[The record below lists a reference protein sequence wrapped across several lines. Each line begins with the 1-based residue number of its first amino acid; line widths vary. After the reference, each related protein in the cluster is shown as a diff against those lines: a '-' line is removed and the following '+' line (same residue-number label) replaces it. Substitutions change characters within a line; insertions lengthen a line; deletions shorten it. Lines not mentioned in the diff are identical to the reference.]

1 MLEVSDVATKIES
14 IINQNVQGV
23 VFKIYTDAGELEAD
37 IGQKPGTE
45 SYVCGLLELFSNS
58 LSGEGLRFQD
68 LTFQITWFCDGRKT
82 RVNGKKIAKQV
93 GDIRKILTN
102 FAENYNNKNNTAEAF
117 GGDFFST
124 TYLVKLPETQTEIKN
139 WGYFLS
145 CVPMTQI
152 IEMVLIENGFSSN
165 QWNIKVNG
173 EKLTLQTV
181 TLTNEKQANHNLIS
195 NEKRT
200 KGVIVSGGFCLDAV
214 IPQLTTAFCDL
225 VEDDVLDYKEDKA
238 ICLYIKGHTK
248 ENIYI
253 CTLGSD
259 SISLQPGTN
268 AGINIALVE
277 GVEDLLTF
285 DNNWVSQT
293 ISVTANE
300 SVSLNA
306 TGHIFWGDGGKT
318 IGANYEKNGATSHTF
333 EEAGSYT
340 IRVFGTITTITEN
353 ETEIEEQ

>member
-1 MLEVSDVATKIES
+1 MLEVSDVATKIEN
-14 IINQNVQGV
+14 IINQNLQGV
-23 VFKIYTDAGELEAD
+23 VFKIYTDSAELEAD
-37 IGQKPGTE
+37 IGQKTGTE
-45 SYVCGLLELFSNS
+45 GYVCGLLELFSNS
-58 LSGEGLRFQD
+58 LSGEGLKFQD
-68 LTFQITWFCDGRKT
+68 LTFQITWFCDGKKT

-102 FAENYNNKNNTAEAF
+102 FAENYNNKNNTAEQF
-117 GGDFFST
+117 GGDYFST

-165 QWNIKVNG
+165 QWNIKVNN
-173 EKLTLQTV
+173 EKLTFQSV

-200 KGVIVSGGFCLDAV
+200 RGVILTGGFGIDAV
-214 IPQLTTAFCDL
+214 IPQLTTAFSDL
-225 VEDDVLDYKEDKA
+225 VEDDVLDYQEDKA
-238 ICLYIKGHTK
+238 ICLYVKGHRK

-268 AGINIALVE
+268 AGINIALFE

-285 DNNWVSQT
+285 GNDWTTKTITVS
-293 ISVTANE
+293 ANE
-300 SVSLNA
+300 TVSLNA

-318 IGANYEKNGATSHTF
+318 IGADYEKNGATNHTF
-333 EEAGSYT
+333 EEAGTYVV
-340 IRVFGTITTITEN
+340 RVYGTITEIQEEN
-353 ETEIEEQ
+353 EI